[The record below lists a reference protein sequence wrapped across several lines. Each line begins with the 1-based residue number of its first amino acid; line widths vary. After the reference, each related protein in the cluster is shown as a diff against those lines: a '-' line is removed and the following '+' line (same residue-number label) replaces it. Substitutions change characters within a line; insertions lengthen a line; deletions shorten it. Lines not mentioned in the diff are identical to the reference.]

1 MWDDKGHI
9 VTNYHVVAEG
19 NAAHVTLSD
28 QSTYPAKLIGH
39 AVDKDIAVLRMEA
52 PADKMV
58 PLALGRSD
66 DVRVGQQTLAIG
78 NPFGLDHTLSTGVIS
93 GLEREIKSRSGHP
106 IFGVIQTDAAI
117 NPGNSGGPLLDSRGR
132 VIAINTAI
140 YSPSGASAG
149 IGFAVPIGTIER
161 IVPQLIQHGRV
172 VRPGLGIEITEATN
186 VGAQSGVVV
195 MGVQPGTGA
204 AAAGVRGT
212 SRDQNGAIVLG
223 DVIVAIDNKPVRR
236 SSDLLRA
243 LDEKNVGDVV
253 NLSVRRDGATKL
265 LAVKLSALNP

>member
-1 MWDDKGHI
+1 
-9 VTNYHVVAEG
+9 
-19 NAAHVTLSD
+19 
-28 QSTYPAKLIGH
+28 
-39 AVDKDIAVLRMEA
+39 MEA

-172 VRPGLGIEITEATN
+172 VRPGLGITFDPALQART
-186 VGAQSGVVV
+186 GVKGILVL
-195 MGVQPGTGA
+195 GIQPGSAADLAGIQPTTRDPDSGA
-204 AAAGVRGT
+204 L
-212 SRDQNGAIVLG
+212 VLG
-223 DVIVAIDNKPVRR
+223 DILIAIDDKPIKDQN
-236 SSDLLRA
+236 DLFKH
-243 LDEKNVGDVV
+243 LDDKQVGDAIKAKI
-253 NLSVRRDGATKL
+253 RRGETEITLDMKL
-265 LAVKLSALNP
+265 TPLPD